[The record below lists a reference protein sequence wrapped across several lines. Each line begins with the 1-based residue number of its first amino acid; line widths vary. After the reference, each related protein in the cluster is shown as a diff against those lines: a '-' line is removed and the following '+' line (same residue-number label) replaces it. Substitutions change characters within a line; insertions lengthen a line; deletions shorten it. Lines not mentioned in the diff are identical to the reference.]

1 MRLSEQIRSDQ
12 KLLQTGADDLRR
24 SGRGIGTDRQGSLI
38 RVVKSAYEKSP
49 GFLYDLCQKTP
60 VRIGDMQD
68 LSPEKFHKGTGRR
81 ERHYDEAGS
90 GFASG
95 PDPME
100 FIGLMEGDLPS
111 RQ

>member
-1 MRLSEQIRSDQ
+1 
-12 KLLQTGADDLRR
+12 
-24 SGRGIGTDRQGSLI
+24 
-38 RVVKSAYEKSP
+38 
-49 GFLYDLCQKTP
+49 
-60 VRIGDMQD
+60 MQD

-111 RQ
+111 RQSKRAFSCSNGDVSFVYTDKFPERMGFSRKIKAVHIFKIVKREKLVDYKFT